1 MRVRLLPAV
10 PLLVLALAACGQGG
24 GTADDG
30 IASAGKGTAT
40 PTASSSV
47 SAADRQAAQLKF
59 AQCMREHGI
68 NMPDPKADGSVML
81 RQKKGEDPSKMKKAM
96 EACQPLMKDVIGDR
110 ANQPMDPKQ
119 RDQMVKF
126 ARCMREHGV
135 DMPDPG
141 PQGQIQIK
149 VGKGGE
155 KKLKEAQEACKSFAP
170 GFGPGF
176 GGKP

>member
-10 PLLVLALAACGQGG
+10 PLLVLALAACGQSKA
-24 GTADDG
+24 ADDG

-40 PTASSSV
+40 PTASRSV
-47 SAADRQAAQLKF
+47 SETDRQAAQLKF
-59 AQCMREHGI
+59 AQCMREHGV
-68 NMPDPKADGSVML
+68 NMPDPGADGSVML

-96 EACQPLMKDVIGDR
+96 EACQPLMKDVIGDKV
-110 ANQPMDPKQ
+110 NQPMDPKQ

-141 PQGQIQIK
+141 AKGEIK
-149 VGKGGE
+149 IKMRGGE
-155 KKLKEAQEACKSFAP
+155 KKLQEAQEACKSLAP
-170 GFGPGF
+170 GFGSF
-176 GGKP
+176 RAKP

>member
-1 MRVRLLPAV
+1 MRVRLLPVV
-10 PLLVLALAACGQGG
+10 PLLALALAACGQRGA
-24 GTADDG
+24 ADDG

-47 SAADRQAAQLKF
+47 SEADRQAAQLKF
-59 AQCMREHGI
+59 TQCMREHGV
-68 NMPDPKADGSVML
+68 NMPDPGADGKMLL
-81 RQKKGEDPSKMKKAM
+81 RQKKGDDPSKMKKAT
-96 EACQPLMKDVIGDR
+96 EACQPLLKDVIGDKV
-110 ANQPMDPKQ
+110 NQPMDPKQ

-141 PQGQIQIK
+141 AQGEIRIK

-155 KKLKEAQEACKSFAP
+155 KKLKEAQEACKSLAP

-176 GGKP
+176 RAKP